1 MLSWSPTL
9 SEANCEFVLGP
20 ARLSLMFKTVAT
32 EACALVILLTAS
44 VDAVASKAQDIFILN
59 AYEHW

>member
-1 MLSWSPTL
+1 
-9 SEANCEFVLGP
+9 VLGP

-32 EACALVILLTAS
+32 EACALVILLTVS
-44 VDAVASKAQDIFILN
+44 VDAVASKAQDILLLN

>member
-1 MLSWSPTL
+1 M
-9 SEANCEFVLGP
+9 LGP

-32 EACALVILLTAS
+32 EACALVILLTAL